1 MLSALAAQCRGR
13 LICIVG
19 CGGDRDQG
27 KRATMGVVAVN
38 GADQV
43 WFTSDNPRSEDP
55 QGIIEDMQASLS
67 AQQLT
72 KVTALIDRG
81 EAISQAVANAGS
93 DDIVLIAG
101 KGHED
106 TQEIQGTKHA
116 FSDIEFVEK
125 LFKENA

>member
-19 CGGDRDQG
+19 CSGDQDEVSAQ
-27 KRATMGVVAVN
+27 
-38 GADQV
+38 QWV
-43 WFTSDNPRSEDP
+43 WLSERLLTKFGLPRTTPEAKIRE
-55 QGIIEDMQASLS
+55 IIEDMQASLS

-101 KGHED
+101 KGHEYPRNS
-106 TQEIQGTKHA
+106 GH
-116 FSDIEFVEK
+116 
-125 LFKENA
+125 